1 MKKFK
6 FVLMA
11 FMACVMAVSFTA
23 CEKDDDPTPIEP
35 DVPVEDIADY
45 RFELYVCPVK
55 HGGMSMNKNGTF
67 VRSVTSLNADQPM
80 VQFTSKGYELTSKY
94 TMESITKGEYHYQVP
109 ETGGAFVKFR
119 FAVDASGDEYV
130 ADEVSVPQAGMKEV
144 DVNGEK
150 VTPTFAGRK
159 YTHAWID
166 DDKTLLLMG
175 TNGDKTMVYWV
186 KLNEENMQIIDNG
199 VLNLTIPAGYTDLST
214 SGILTYRKESGD
226 LLYFFIAKN
235 GEGITDAEQS
245 KLCVAVIPDPKTM
258 KVTQVNE
265 VDANLALESTASAY
279 GELMQNTVMYDEN
292 GNLYLAGLLKKDG
305 IEYGS
310 LLRMKAGATN
320 FDADYNAL
328 PNPEGKLHTIQYL
341 GNGKALVYMR
351 NHKAEL
357 ASGVKPTG
365 IDAVNNFYAIVDLN
379 SSTRERVK
387 YNGTDLPYCSGR
399 FSQRSV
405 IVAGKAYIGIANKEA
420 LSAGVY
426 IYDIATGMVE
436 EGVKLE
442 SGFCFDII
450 RAMKVEK

>member
-1 MKKFK
+1 
-6 FVLMA
+6 
-11 FMACVMAVSFTA
+11 
-23 CEKDDDPTPIEP
+23 
-35 DVPVEDIADY
+35 
-45 RFELYVCPVK
+45 
-55 HGGMSMNKNGTF
+55 
-67 VRSVTSLNADQPM
+67 
-80 VQFTSKGYELTSKY
+80 
-94 TMESITKGEYHYQVP
+94 
-109 ETGGAFVKFR
+109 
-119 FAVDASGDEYV
+119 
-130 ADEVSVPQAGMKEV
+130 
-144 DVNGEK
+144 
-150 VTPTFAGRK
+150 
-159 YTHAWID
+159 
-166 DDKTLLLMG
+166 
-175 TNGDKTMVYWV
+175 
-186 KLNEENMQIIDNG
+186 
-199 VLNLTIPAGYTDLST
+199 
-214 SGILTYRKESGD
+214 LTYRKESGD

-258 KVTQVNE
+258 NVTQVNE

-320 FDADYNAL
+320 FDANYNAL

-379 SSTRERVK
+379 NNTRERLK

-405 IVAGKAYIGIANKEA
+405 IVAGKAYIGIANQEA

-426 IYDIATGMVE
+426 IYDIASGMVE